1 MVLHYQPIPT
11 PRFGTLTSNLY
22 SLPAA
27 YGLTKLTQALNNP
40 QKMPQKYLYP
50 HSLTTTKTKRQRKRY
65 GRPQS
70 FKAKMLKSST
80 AFHEG
85 SGTGS
90 QSSTIHGNIYT
101 FSPTQNVTQGTSI
114 QGRLGDSIYLEALKI
129 NGLYTTPTTAS
140 PYSCRVIVGY
150 SGEEYSAAT
159 MTTSGFGTGELFH
172 QNTTSQLVI
181 NGIINAK
188 AFTALYDETI
198 DLNSTITG
206 VSDWTRFAATI
217 PLKQQ
222 FPYQEAASTY
232 GKYKNLYVVVIT
244 AVLGGTNATTPTG
257 SITLSTDL
265 IFKNNT

>member
-1 MVLHYQPIPT
+1 MAIFNYPQS
-11 PRFGTLTSNLY
+11 GTLTSAAY

-27 YGLTKLTQALNNP
+27 YGLTKLNN
-40 QKMPQKYLYP
+40 Y
-50 HSLTTTKTKRQRKRY
+50 LTTKPTMFPSRQQRARPIQYTFTKRPRKRSS
-65 GRPQS
+65 RPQS
-70 FKAKMLKSST
+70 FKAKMLNAST

-90 QSSTIHGNIYT
+90 QATTAHGNIYT

-129 NGLYTTPTTAS
+129 NGLYTSHTIAA
-140 PYSCRVIVGY
+140 PYSCRVIVGFA
-150 SGEEYSAAT
+150 GEEFSATT

-188 AFTALYDETI
+188 AFTSLYDETI

-206 VSDWTRFAATI
+206 VADWSRFSATI

-222 FPYQEAASTY
+222 FPYQEAASAF

-244 AVLGGTNATTPTG
+244 AVLGGTNAVTPTG

-265 IFKNNT
+265 IFKNN